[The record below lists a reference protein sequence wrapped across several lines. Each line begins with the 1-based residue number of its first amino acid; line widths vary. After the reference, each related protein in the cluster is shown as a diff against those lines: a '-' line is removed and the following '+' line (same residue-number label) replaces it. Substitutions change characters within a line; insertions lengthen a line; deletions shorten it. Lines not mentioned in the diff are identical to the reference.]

1 MRGLSEVFGSEFLR
15 ARVPGGWSGVRS
27 QPCLP
32 DSLPLTF
39 TGKVLDG
46 HVLDRNLLEEK
57 GLLASGVPA
66 DDAALPQ
73 PPSKPGHVAVAVER
87 VRQEVSE
94 GERASEWSSSTLTLA
109 QSLGS
114 TPVAQVCSL

>member
-1 MRGLSEVFGSEFLR
+1 MPQRLR
-15 ARVPGGWSGVRS
+15 SRRAEWSRRS
-27 QPCLP
+27 QQPALP
-32 DSLPLTF
+32 SDSLPLTVA
-39 TGKVLDG
+39 GKVLDG

-66 DDAALPQ
+66 DDATLPQ
-73 PPSKPGHVAVAVER
+73 PPAEPGHVAVAVER

-94 GERASEWSSSTLTLA
+94 GERACASERLLSTLTLT

-114 TPVAQVCSL
+114 IPVAQACSL